1 MAIRTEDVLKDAG
14 IPDLVTWEFDD
25 VASTITP
32 EVAERLLSLNIDN
45 RVVRSDAVARYADD
59 MRNGRFL
66 HTGATIS
73 IDTEGRIL
81 DGQHRLLACVES
93 GVTIRSIIISGLEP
107 EAFTATDKGTRRSM
121 ADTLKRMGYTNTAR
135 MAAATVAVMQW
146 DEGYRSGEVIGGGRR
161 VSEQRLLTYLTEHD
175 EELAAAAGSPT
186 VAAAKVL
193 PKVSDT
199 ARVITRRVDPEDSEV
214 FFEALRTGVTEEP
227 GLILLREALRRD
239 REGSGKSRG
248 AFWQLGMILKTWNL
262 WREGDLSGMKKAV
275 IFTPG
280 GSKANKLPAELS

>member
-1 MAIRTEDVLKDAG
+1 MV
-14 IPDLVTWEFDD
+14 P
-25 VASTITP
+25 
-32 EVAERLLSLNIDN
+32 
-45 RVVRSDAVARYADD
+45 
-59 MRNGRFL
+59 MR
-66 HTGATIS
+66 
-73 IDTEGRIL
+73 
-81 DGQHRLLACVES
+81 C
-93 GVTIRSIIISGLEP
+93 IIISGLEP
-107 EAFTATDKGTRRSM
+107 EAFTATDKGTRRSL
-121 ADTLKRMGYTNTAR
+121 ADTLKRMGYSNTAR
-135 MAAATVAVMQW
+135 MAAATAAVMQW
-146 DEGYRSGEVIGGGRR
+146 DEGYRSGEVISGGRR
-161 VSEQRLLTYLTEHD
+161 VSEQRLLTYLAEHD

-280 GSKANKLPAELS
+280 GSKANKLPSELS

>member
-1 MAIRTEDVLKDAG
+1 MAVEAQDALKDAG
-14 IPDLVTWEFDD
+14 ITDLVTWEFDG
-25 VASTITP
+25 VASDITP
-32 EVAERLLSLNIDN
+32 ETAQRLLSLNENN
-45 RVVRSDAVARYADD
+45 RVVRPDAVARYASD
-59 MRNGRFL
+59 MRDGRFL

-73 IDTEGRIL
+73 IDTEGHIL

-93 GVTIRSIIISGLEP
+93 GVTMRCIISGLEP
-107 EAFTATDKGTRRSM
+107 EAFTATDKGTRRSL
-121 ADTLKRMGYTNTAR
+121 ADTLKRLGYSNTAR
-135 MAAATVAVMQW
+135 MAAATAAVMQW
-146 DEGYRSGEVIGGGRR
+146 DEGYRSGEVISGGRR
-161 VSEQRLLTYLTEHD
+161 VSEQRLLTYLAEHD

-280 GSKANKLPAELS
+280 GSKANKLPSELS